1 MGSVKRM
8 SEIGSIIKRLREEH
22 GMTQEALAER
32 LCLSRQA
39 VSNYE
44 RGKTKPDVTILA
56 SLAEIFEVP
65 IEDLLETEERT
76 PEDGIR
82 KRKALTHLALAGA
95 SGLLCLLIHSVS
107 ILLYRNGKDTL
118 FLISVGLLRPALLFR
133 MGMETTCVLFRI
145 AKRRA
150 IKRRRRRWL
159 LLPIGVILAFMICAL
174 FVGALTVFQTILPQV
189 ASFATWIIRAAP
201 WLNAFVYVNYYGW
214 PVYIPLGIV
223 MQWLLTLSRK
233 KKGG

>member
-44 RGKTKPDVTILA
+44 RGKTKPDATVLI
-56 SLAEIFEVP
+56 SLAEVFEVP
-65 IEDLLETEERT
+65 IEDLLETEERS
-76 PEDGIR
+76 PEDAVK
-82 KRKALTHLALAGA
+82 KRNAVTHLVFAGIL
-95 SGLLCLLIHSVS
+95 GVLCLVIHSLSVF
-107 ILLYRNGKDTL
+107 LYRNGSDTL
-118 FLISVGLLRPALLFR
+118 FLISIGLLRPALLLQL
-133 MGMETTCVLFRI
+133 GMETTCVLFRV

-150 IKRRRRRWL
+150 VKRKRRRWL
-159 LLPIGVILAFMICAL
+159 LLPIGVILALMICAL
-174 FVGALTVFQTILPQV
+174 FVGALTVFQTILPQT